1 MRRTSWGERPSRQ
14 IGPANGST
22 YFWAACP
29 GQALNLDVIQ
39 RCRHILLSHDE
50 LNGHQEALV
59 DVKSSISKSGWGEW
73 NQQSL
78 IRKGFTVLNQP
89 TIVAVAVPDGRR
101 AVQFVF
107 LPRMPYQRALANLS
121 HHLFDNNGKR
131 EARKTRGQTLVKRR
145 GDKHMSGCM
154 MMYGIKSQPHNA
166 GYAKANGLCC
176 TLAPCLYN
184 VGTPVNAKLEHLW
197 QQHLREFSNL
207 ERLHVPACAEQRKT
221 IADGVDPGKSYRISR
236 HCDAFACSMS
246 KNFTIGPHDDSG
258 ICESV
263 MFINRQGRPPKGTR
277 HEWAFAVAGHIL
289 ILPETKDECALVY
302 LRGNGLWHGTLPT
315 SYRHVNAGSA
325 LVTKALTIDTMRRH
339 GQGCSHGPSWRM

>member
-1 MRRTSWGERPSRQ
+1 MDDSARRHVQKQKMRRTSWGERPSRQ

-107 LPRMPYQRALANLS
+107 CPGCPISVHWRIFLIIYSTTTAS
-121 HHLFDNNGKR
+121 GK
-131 EARKTRGQTLVKRR
+131 
-145 GDKHMSGCM
+145 
-154 MMYGIKSQPHNA
+154 
-166 GYAKANGLCC
+166 
-176 TLAPCLYN
+176 
-184 VGTPVNAKLEHLW
+184 
-197 QQHLREFSNL
+197 
-207 ERLHVPACAEQRKT
+207 
-221 IADGVDPGKSYRISR
+221 
-236 HCDAFACSMS
+236 
-246 KNFTIGPHDDSG
+246 
-258 ICESV
+258 
-263 MFINRQGRPPKGTR
+263 
-277 HEWAFAVAGHIL
+277 
-289 ILPETKDECALVY
+289 PE
-302 LRGNGLWHGTLPT
+302 
-315 SYRHVNAGSA
+315 RHVAKPLSNDEVISICRAA
-325 LVTKALTIDTMRRH
+325 
-339 GQGCSHGPSWRM
+339 